1 MWRGEV
7 DQEKAFFP
15 AFEQNQIAQLC
26 KSLTPNLNVAGS
38 MPVANLY
45 HFYFC
50 NNLCRRG
57 LKRSLVP
64 SCACYYM
71 SASASTSF
79 DDGGRSSS
87 TKNEWWWWWRRRRGG
102 SSRLK
107 PFSSSY
113 FIICL
118 FWSFQFIR
126 NLFVSVCSIKDF
138 TPKKKVTR
146 IQTKSVTIIRAS
158 EGISRF

>member
-1 MWRGEV
+1 
-7 DQEKAFFP
+7 
-15 AFEQNQIAQLC
+15 
-26 KSLTPNLNVAGS
+26 

-71 SASASTSF
+71 SASASTIASSTMMVVVAAAAQKMN
-79 DDGGRSSS
+79 DDGA
-87 TKNEWWWWWRRRRGG
+87 WRRQQQA
-102 SSRLK
+102 K
-107 PFSSSY
+107 PLSSSY

-118 FWSFQFIR
+118 FLIISIYTQSIYFCLFHNEISQQKRKRHKFR
-126 NLFVSVCSIKDF
+126 QNLSQLAGLRREYQDFNEILTKDWHISTFVSKQHFLEFD
-138 TPKKKVTR
+138 KKLTEFGKF
-146 IQTKSVTIIRAS
+146 SS
-158 EGISRF
+158 